1 MRHHGSLT
9 KDEEMNNA
17 AWEAAR
23 GATAGAVKVSAIF
36 AKFIKDA
43 SASGLFHFQYLSGGK
58 FCCIQG
64 PVFLSTGSITSLI
77 SLLHHASRQASSWI
91 LLKSSIP

>member
-36 AKFIKDA
+36 SEFIKDA
-43 SASGLFHFQYLSGGK
+43 DASGLFHFQYLSTG
-58 FCCIQG
+58 
-64 PVFLSTGSITSLI
+64 GSITSLI
-77 SLLHHASRQASSWI
+77 SLLHHTSRQTSSRI
-91 LLKSSIP
+91 LLVCSNPQIHNPNI

>member
-1 MRHHGSLT
+1 MRHHGSLI

-36 AKFIKDA
+36 AGFIKDA
-43 SASGLFHFQYLSGGK
+43 SASGLFHFRYLSGG
-58 FCCIQG
+58 
-64 PVFLSTGSITSLI
+64 
-77 SLLHHASRQASSWI
+77 
-91 LLKSSIP
+91 